1 MGLWYLKYQKKKK
14 KQPEISQYTFI
25 QLPLKKKKLKCTH
38 FEFYVELQTLI
49 TSYMHLAYQ
58 LVSPRSAHPQ
68 SETERWR
75 YCAVFLVV

>member
-14 KQPEISQYTFI
+14 TARDFSIYIYTAPI
-25 QLPLKKKKLKCTH
+25 KKKKLKCTH

>member
-1 MGLWYLKYQKKKK
+1 MVFKISEKKKN
-14 KQPEISQYTFI
+14 QPEISQYTFI
-25 QLPLKKKKLKCTH
+25 QLPLKKLKRTH
-38 FEFYVELQTLI
+38 FEFYIELQTLI